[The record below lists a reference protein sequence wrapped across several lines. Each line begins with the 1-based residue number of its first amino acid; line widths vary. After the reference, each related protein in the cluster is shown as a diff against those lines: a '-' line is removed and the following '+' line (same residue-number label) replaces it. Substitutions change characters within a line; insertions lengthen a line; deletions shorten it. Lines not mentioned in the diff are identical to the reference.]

1 MAYEQRP
8 GDISVFAETDK
19 KNEKAPDWKGTM
31 IVPDDAKPGDKL
43 EVAFWAKGGRGTM
56 LAGSVKPARQRE
68 SEDDGFRRGD
78 ASGVARGGGGADY
91 SVGFG
96 AGSGAKTHYDLS
108 DDIPFIRHA
117 FNGEA

>member
-56 LAGSVKPARQRE
+56 LAGSVKPARQR
-68 SEDDGFRRGD
+68 DDAQSFRKPD
-78 ASGVARGGGGADY
+78 AGGVPGRD
-91 SVGFG
+91 
-96 AGSGAKTHYDLS
+96 S
-108 DDIPFIRHA
+108 DDPFSDPIPF
-117 FNGEA
+117 

>member
-68 SEDDGFRRGD
+68 ERSD
-78 ASGVARGGGGADY
+78 AEFRGGGSSDVAGGDRHGRGQDAGRRAAYDAD
-91 SVGFG
+91 
-96 AGSGAKTHYDLS
+96 L
-108 DDIPFIRHA
+108 DDSIPF
-117 FNGEA
+117 